1 MNETRQDRGIF
12 PRYRLEVNMRAAG
25 RFGTARI
32 YDDELCLLAKHRFE
46 LLPGIL
52 SEILLGNDRIASHE
66 QENIPGR
73 RMHSPPSHSP
83 CRALA
88 TIIPGWS
95 MVTALNI
102 IREPIAFS
110 NAGAVLPAAGC
121 SRLPPPR

>member
-73 RMHSPPSHSP
+73 RMHSPPVPFAVQSAGDDHSGLVDGHGADQIGRAS
-83 CRALA
+83 CRDRV
-88 TIIPGWS
+88 WQY
-95 MVTALNI
+95 V
-102 IREPIAFS
+102 
-110 NAGAVLPAAGC
+110 
-121 SRLPPPR
+121 